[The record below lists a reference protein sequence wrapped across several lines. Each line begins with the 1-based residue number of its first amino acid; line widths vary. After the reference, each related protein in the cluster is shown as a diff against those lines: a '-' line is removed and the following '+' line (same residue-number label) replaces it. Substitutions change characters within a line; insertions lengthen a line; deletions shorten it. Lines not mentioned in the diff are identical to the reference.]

1 MIQHFGVFKRNG
13 QVFQFRLYLKHVL
26 VGLGFKSQVELG
38 GDFAD
43 RTMRRRSAS
52 TQLSKRHLEPPL
64 LENKSD
70 IKRNEIKLI

>member
-1 MIQHFGVFKRNG
+1 MEWAGVPVQTIFETR
-13 QVFQFRLYLKHVL
+13 
-26 VGLGFKSQVELG
+26 VGRFEFKSQVELG

-52 TQLSKRHLEPPL
+52 TQLSRRHLEPPL